1 MKEKTLAY
9 KIEELKKMLPDGNPV
24 GITFKTQ
31 NGYYYYDTVTGK
43 VLACQKVEYE
53 IIEKIL
59 AGELEKV
66 LYTNEYS
73 EGVYVEALEH
83 IMAAIQNEKILALS
97 KFSLMAPFNNY

>member
-53 IIEKIL
+53 IIEKI
-59 AGELEKV
+59 AGRQTGGFWVGCLPCGEP
-66 LYTNEYS
+66 Y
-73 EGVYVEALEH
+73 GR
-83 IMAAIQNEKILALS
+83 M
-97 KFSLMAPFNNY
+97 

>member
-53 IIEKIL
+53 IIEKRYFKGQTQTEIASEL
-59 AGELEKV
+59 AISQAQVSRIEK
-66 LYTNEYS
+66 S
-73 EGVYVEALEH
+73 AL
-83 IMAAIQNEKILALS
+83 QNLK
-97 KFSLMAPFNNY
+97 KNF